1 MDALKIISTVA
12 ILAQAGRTL
21 YEFFRDSECGAW
33 RWALLAFN
41 AVLMLTMLVLFAEL
55 YGAE

>member
-1 MDALKIISTVA
+1 MDVLKVVATAA

-21 YEFFRDSECGAW
+21 HEFFRDSECGAW